1 MKESDLVN
9 VPGCTDFETYP
20 FCTVFSTLN
29 SKTQQYKVNYVWFN
43 IWNTHKTAKVCKT
56 GLLSFFFSFFTIK

>member
-9 VPGCTDFETYP
+9 VPGCTDFETYH

-29 SKTQQYKVNYVWFN
+29 SKTQQYESKLCLVQYME
-43 IWNTHKTAKVCKT
+43 NTQNR
-56 GLLSFFFSFFTIK
+56 

>member
-29 SKTQQYKVNYVWFN
+29 SKT
-43 IWNTHKTAKVCKT
+43 
-56 GLLSFFFSFFTIK
+56 